1 MYNTNIICSYN
12 TDSIFLTTDL
22 ISDDDKF
29 FVRNVVYRQEMLDI
43 FGLEENDN
51 LYGEFH
57 KLYEILKC
65 NNELKKCMNEFA
77 KSIMSTDEESG
88 LIIMYSYDYM
98 SESHKCISEFLE
110 TGVVTEINMANL
122 MNKIV

>member
-57 KLYEILKC
+57 KLYELLKC